1 MGYSIR
7 SRYGV
12 VRGVPDRAAHR
23 ARKDTIGMWKSAHG
37 DFHPMM

>member
-12 VRGVPDRAAHR
+12 VRDVSIRAA
-23 ARKDTIGMWKSAHG
+23 RKAGRDTIGMWRDVHNNL
-37 DFHPMM
+37 HPMM